1 MRVSYPKELFDL
13 IVNSF
18 GIEKAI
24 EYCKVMN
31 GRAPLTV
38 RTNILKISR
47 DDLIYSFKKRGFD
60 VYKTENSPYGITFNS
75 NPRANFF
82 ALEEFRKGFFEV
94 QDEGSQLVALRV
106 DCKVKSLY
114 IIYLAW

>member
-1 MRVSYPKELFDL
+1 
-13 IVNSF
+13 
-18 GIEKAI
+18 
-24 EYCKVMN
+24 MN

-60 VYKTENSPYGITFNS
+60 VYKTEHSPYGITFNT

-114 IIYLAW
+114 IINLAW